1 MDRRSTPRKLPLSTS
16 PRGLDVATLPLPA
29 PMAPCVGLPA
39 KGKLAP
45 HVSGGIDLSAR
56 QVCRGNAWPR
66 AVVCPSLPPSAPCLQ
81 TAVFR
86 TILFLC
92 GISYPSPQN
101 PPRESVCVRIEWGV
115 LPLPPQAPVRVALP
129 TAFLLAA
136 ACLCG
141 LEGRGR
147 DLTVEGYFRASFS
160 SPTALL
166 DFPVAFLFLPSA
178 AAVSLFP

>member
-1 MDRRSTPRKLPLSTS
+1 
-16 PRGLDVATLPLPA
+16 
-29 PMAPCVGLPA
+29 MAPCVGLPA

-56 QVCRGNAWPR
+56 Q
-66 AVVCPSLPPSAPCLQ
+66 
-81 TAVFR
+81 
-86 TILFLC
+86 
-92 GISYPSPQN
+92 
-101 PPRESVCVRIEWGV
+101 
-115 LPLPPQAPVRVALP
+115 APVRVALLV

-160 SPTALL
+160 SLSSPARQLGRPQPRRRGAPGLRREGRAEDRADAAGRPDRIRPPPAPTPPRL
-166 DFPVAFLFLPSA
+166 A
-178 AAVSLFP
+178 AG